1 MTIKL
6 YDADSF
12 LWRFTACVRSCE
24 PAGERWRVL
33 LDQTAFFPEGGGQ
46 PADPGVVAGI
56 PVLDVQEEPDGIAHY
71 LSAPVQA
78 GETVSCE
85 LDGATRMRRM
95 QNHTGEHILCG
106 LAHREWG
113 YENVGFHLG
122 EDAVTMDLSG
132 ELTPEQLHWL
142 EAEGNRVV
150 WEDVA
155 VTADYP
161 DPALLPTLTYR
172 SKLDLTENV
181 RLVTI
186 AGYDVCACCAPHVKH
201 TGQVGM
207 IKIVDAMR
215 HRGGMRL
222 TILCGV
228 DAYHDYV
235 NRFEQV
241 KAISNLLSTPKDEIV
256 PAVEHQL
263 AEKDVLHHEI
273 ADRDRKLIA
282 LRLAS
287 LPKTDGNLCI
297 VDRFD
302 DFEAMRELVNVGMER
317 ARGVCAAFTGSD
329 EEGYRYII
337 GSKTVDLRAE
347 AKAINTAISGK
358 GGGRSTMIQ
367 GSCTA
372 KKDELDAY
380 FAERDFITDKSV
392 SPV

>member
-1 MTIKL
+1 MTQKL
-6 YDADSF
+6 YYIDSHLF
-12 LWRFTACVRSCE
+12 TFTATVLRCE
-24 PAGERWRVL
+24 QNRDRWEIVL
-33 LDQTAFFPEGGGQ
+33 DETAFFPEGGGQ
-46 PADPGVVAGI
+46 PADPGVIEGV
-56 PVLDVQEEPDGIAHY
+56 PVLDVQEEPDGVAHY
-71 LSAPVQA
+71 LAARVPA
-78 GETVSCE
+78 GETVTCE
-85 LDGATRMRRM
+85 LDGKTRMRRM

-106 LAHREWG
+106 LAHRAWG

-150 WEDVA
+150 WENVP
-155 VTADYP
+155 VTAEYP
-161 DPALLPTLTYR
+161 DIALLPTLTYR

-186 AGYDVCACCAPHVKH
+186 EGYDVCACCAPHVKH

-228 DAYHDYV
+228 DAYKDYV

-263 AEKDVLHHEI
+263 AEKDALHREI

-282 LRLAS
+282 LRLES
-287 LPKTDGNLCI
+287 LPKTDGSLCV

-317 ARGVCAAFTGSD
+317 AGGVCAAFSGSD

-347 AKAINTAISGK
+347 AKAINAAISGK

-372 KKDELDAY
+372 KKAELEAY

>member
-6 YDADSF
+6 YDSDSF
-12 LWRFTACVRSCE
+12 LFHFTACVLSCE
-24 PAGERWRVL
+24 SAGDRWRVL

-46 PADPGVVAGI
+46 PADPGMIEGI
-56 PVLDVQEEPDGIAHY
+56 PVLDVQEEADGIAHY
-71 LSAPVQA
+71 LASPVKA

-85 LDGATRMRRM
+85 LDRAVRMRRM
-95 QNHTGEHILCG
+95 QSHTGEHILCG
-106 LAHREWG
+106 LAHRAWG

-132 ELTPEQLHWL
+132 ELTPEQLRWL
-142 EAEGNRVV
+142 EGEGNRVV
-150 WEDVA
+150 WEDAA
-155 VTADYP
+155 VTAEYP
-161 DPALLPTLTYR
+161 DPALLPSLTYR

-186 AGYDVCACCAPHVKH
+186 EGYDVCACCAPHVKH

-207 IKIVDAMR
+207 IKIIDAMR

-222 TILCGV
+222 TILCGI
-228 DAYHDYV
+228 DAYQDYV

-263 AEKDVLHHEI
+263 AEKDALHREL
-273 ADRDRKLIA
+273 AERDHKLIA
-282 LRLAS
+282 LRLET
-287 LPKTDGNLCI
+287 LPETEGNLC
-297 VDRFD
+297 VVGQFD
-302 DFEAMRELVNVGMER
+302 DFEAMRELVNAGMER
-317 ARGVCAAFTGSD
+317 AGGVCAAFTGSD
-329 EEGYRYII
+329 EAGYRYII

-347 AKAINTAISGK
+347 AKAINAAINGK

-367 GSCTA
+367 GSCSA
-372 KKDELDAY
+372 NQAQIEAY
-380 FAERDFITDKSV
+380 FAERDFITDKT
-392 SPV
+392 P

>member
-6 YDADSF
+6 YDSDSF
-12 LWRFTACVRSCE
+12 LFHFTACVLSCE
-24 PAGERWRVL
+24 SAGDRWRVL

-46 PADPGVVAGI
+46 PADPGMIEGI
-56 PVLDVQEEPDGIAHY
+56 PVLDVQEEADGIAHY
-71 LSAPVQA
+71 LASPVKA

-85 LDGATRMRRM
+85 LDRAVRMRRM
-95 QNHTGEHILCG
+95 QSHTGEHILCG
-106 LAHREWG
+106 LAHRAWG

-132 ELTPEQLHWL
+132 ELTPEQLRWL
-142 EAEGNRVV
+142 EGEGNRVV
-150 WEDVA
+150 WEDAA
-155 VTADYP
+155 VTAEYP
-161 DPALLPTLTYR
+161 DPALLPSLTYR

-186 AGYDVCACCAPHVKH
+186 EGYDVCACCAPHVKH

-207 IKIVDAMR
+207 IKIIDAMR

-228 DAYHDYV
+228 DAYQDYV

-263 AEKDVLHHEI
+263 AEKDALHREI
-273 ADRDRKLIA
+273 TERDHKLLA
-282 LRLAS
+282 LRLES
-287 LPKTDGNLCI
+287 LPETEGNLC
-297 VDRFD
+297 VVGQFD
-302 DFEAMRELVNVGMER
+302 DFEVMRELVNAGMER
-317 ARGVCAAFTGSD
+317 AGGVCAAFTGSD
-329 EEGYRYII
+329 EAGYRYII

-347 AKAINTAISGK
+347 AKAINAAINGK

-372 KKDELDAY
+372 NQAQIEAY
-380 FAERDFITDKSV
+380 FAERDYITDKT
-392 SPV
+392 P

>member
-12 LWRFTACVRSCE
+12 LWRFQARVLSCE

-46 PADPGVVAGI
+46 PADPGVMQGV

-71 LSAPVQA
+71 LAAPVQA
-78 GETVSCE
+78 GETVFCE
-85 LDGATRMRRM
+85 LDGETRMRRM
-95 QNHTGEHILCG
+95 QNHSGEHILCG
-106 LAHREWG
+106 LAHRAWG

-132 ELTPEQLHWL
+132 ELTADQLAWL

-150 WEDVA
+150 WEDVPI
-155 VTADYP
+155 TAEYP
-161 DPALLPTLTYR
+161 DPALLPALNYR
-172 SKLDLTENV
+172 SKLELTENV

-186 AGYDVCACCAPHVKH
+186 EGYDVCACCAPHVKH
-201 TGQVGM
+201 TGQIGM

-222 TILCGV
+222 TIHCGV
-228 DAYHDYV
+228 DAYNDYV

-241 KAISNLLSTPKDEIV
+241 KAISNLLSTPKDEVV

-263 AEKDVLHHEI
+263 AEKDALHREL
-273 ADRDRKLIA
+273 AERERKLIA
-282 LRLAS
+282 LRLQS
-287 LPKTDGNLCI
+287 LPQTDGNLCV
-297 VDRFD
+297 VDQFD

-317 ARGVCAAFTGSD
+317 AGGVCAAFSGSD
-329 EEGYRYII
+329 EAGYRYII
-337 GSKTVDLRAE
+337 GSKTVDLRSE
-347 AKAINTAISGK
+347 AKAINAAVSGK

-372 KKDELDAY
+372 KKAELEAF

>member
-6 YDADSF
+6 YDSDSF
-12 LWRFTACVRSCE
+12 LFHFTACVLSCE
-24 PAGERWRVL
+24 SAGDRWRVL

-46 PADPGVVAGI
+46 PADPGMIEGI
-56 PVLDVQEEPDGIAHY
+56 PVLDVQEEADGIAHY
-71 LSAPVQA
+71 LASPVKA

-85 LDGATRMRRM
+85 LDRAVRMRRM
-95 QNHTGEHILCG
+95 QSHTGEHILCG
-106 LAHREWG
+106 LAHRAWG

-132 ELTPEQLHWL
+132 ELTPEQLRWL
-142 EAEGNRVV
+142 EGEGNRVV
-150 WEDVA
+150 WEDAA
-155 VTADYP
+155 VTAEYP
-161 DPALLPTLTYR
+161 DPALLPSLTYR

-186 AGYDVCACCAPHVKH
+186 EGYDVCACCAPHVKH

-207 IKIVDAMR
+207 IKIIDAMR

-228 DAYHDYV
+228 
-235 NRFEQV
+235 FEQV

-263 AEKDVLHHEI
+263 SEKDALHREI
-273 ADRDRKLIA
+273 AERDRKLIS
-282 LRLAS
+282 LRLES
-287 LPKTDGNLCI
+287 LPETNGSLCI
-297 VDRFD
+297 VDQFD
-302 DFEAMRELVNVGMER
+302 DFEAMRELVNVGMEC
-317 ARGVCAAFTGSD
+317 AGGVCAAFSGSD
-329 EEGYRYII
+329 ESGYRYII

-347 AKAINTAISGK
+347 AKAINAAINGK

-372 KKDELDAY
+372 NQAQ
-380 FAERDFITDKSV
+380 TS
-392 SPV
+392 

>member
-12 LWRFTACVRSCE
+12 LFCFTARVLSCE

-46 PADPGVVAGI
+46 PADPGVIAGI
-56 PVLDVQEEPDGIAHY
+56 PVLDVQEEADGIAHY
-71 LSAPVQA
+71 LASPVKA

-85 LDGATRMRRM
+85 LDRAVRTRRM
-95 QNHTGEHILCG
+95 QSHTGEHILCG
-106 LAHREWG
+106 LAHRAWG

-132 ELTPEQLHWL
+132 ELTPEQLRWL
-142 EAEGNRVV
+142 EGEGNRVV
-150 WEDVA
+150 WEDAA
-155 VTADYP
+155 VTAEYP
-161 DPALLPTLTYR
+161 DPALLPSLTYR

-186 AGYDVCACCAPHVKH
+186 EGYDVCACCAPHVKH

-207 IKIVDAMR
+207 IKIIDAMR

-228 DAYHDYV
+228 DAYQDYV

-263 AEKDVLHHEI
+263 AEKDALHREI
-273 ADRDRKLIA
+273 TERDHKLLA
-282 LRLAS
+282 LRLES
-287 LPKTDGNLCI
+287 LPETEGNLC
-297 VDRFD
+297 VVGQFD
-302 DFEAMRELVNVGMER
+302 DFEVMRELVNAGMER
-317 ARGVCAAFTGSD
+317 AGGVCAAFTGSD
-329 EEGYRYII
+329 EAGYRYII

-347 AKAINTAISGK
+347 AKAINAAINGK

-372 KKDELDAY
+372 NQAQIEAY
-380 FAERDFITDKSV
+380 FAERDYITDKT
-392 SPV
+392 P

>member
-6 YDADSF
+6 YDSDSF
-12 LWRFTACVRSCE
+12 LFHFTACVLSCE
-24 PAGERWRVL
+24 SAGDRWRVL

-46 PADPGVVAGI
+46 PADPGMIEGI
-56 PVLDVQEEPDGIAHY
+56 PVLDVQEEADGIAHY
-71 LSAPVQA
+71 LASPVKA

-85 LDGATRMRRM
+85 LDRAVRMRRM
-95 QNHTGEHILCG
+95 QSHTGEHILCG
-106 LAHREWG
+106 LAHRAWG

-132 ELTPEQLHWL
+132 ELTPEQLRWL
-142 EAEGNRVV
+142 EGEGNRVV
-150 WEDVA
+150 WEDAA
-155 VTADYP
+155 VTAEYP
-161 DPALLPTLTYR
+161 DPALLPSLTYR

-186 AGYDVCACCAPHVKH
+186 EGYDVCACCAPHVKH

-207 IKIVDAMR
+207 IKIIDAMR

-228 DAYHDYV
+228 DAYQDYV

-263 AEKDVLHHEI
+263 AEKDALHREI
-273 ADRDRKLIA
+273 MERDHKLLA
-282 LRLAS
+282 LRLES
-287 LPKTDGNLCI
+287 LPETEGNLC
-297 VDRFD
+297 VVGQFD
-302 DFEAMRELVNVGMER
+302 DFEVMRELVNAGMER
-317 ARGVCAAFTGSD
+317 AGGVCAAFTGSD
-329 EEGYRYII
+329 EAGYRYII

-347 AKAINTAISGK
+347 AKAINAAINGK

-372 KKDELDAY
+372 NQAQIEAY
-380 FAERDFITDKSV
+380 FAERDFITDKT
-392 SPV
+392 P

>member
-6 YDADSF
+6 YDSDSF
-12 LWRFTACVRSCE
+12 LFHFTACVLSCE
-24 PAGERWRVL
+24 SAGDRWRVL

-46 PADPGVVAGI
+46 PADPGVIAGI
-56 PVLDVQEEPDGIAHY
+56 PVLDVQEEADGIAHY
-71 LSAPVQA
+71 LASPVKA

-85 LDGATRMRRM
+85 LDRAVRMRRM
-95 QNHTGEHILCG
+95 QSHTGEHILCG
-106 LAHREWG
+106 LAHRAWG

-132 ELTPEQLHWL
+132 ELTPEQLRWL
-142 EAEGNRVV
+142 EGEGNRVV
-150 WEDVA
+150 WEDAA
-155 VTADYP
+155 VTAEYP
-161 DPALLPTLTYR
+161 DPALLPSLTYR

-186 AGYDVCACCAPHVKH
+186 EGYDVCACCAPHVKH

-207 IKIVDAMR
+207 IKIIDAMR

-228 DAYHDYV
+228 DAYQDYV

-263 AEKDVLHHEI
+263 AEKDALHREL
-273 ADRDRKLIA
+273 AERDHKLIA
-282 LRLAS
+282 LRLET
-287 LPKTDGNLCI
+287 LPETEGNLC
-297 VDRFD
+297 VVGQFD
-302 DFEAMRELVNVGMER
+302 DFEVMRELVNAGMER
-317 ARGVCAAFTGSD
+317 AGGVCAAFTGSD
-329 EEGYRYII
+329 EAGYRYII

-347 AKAINTAISGK
+347 AKAINAAINGK

-367 GSCTA
+367 GSCSA
-372 KKDELDAY
+372 NQAQIEAY
-380 FAERDFITDKSV
+380 FAERDFITDKT
-392 SPV
+392 P

>member
-6 YDADSF
+6 YDSDSF
-12 LWRFTACVRSCE
+12 LFHFTACVLSCE
-24 PAGERWRVL
+24 SAGDRWRVL

-46 PADPGVVAGI
+46 PADPGMIEGI
-56 PVLDVQEEPDGIAHY
+56 PVLDVQEEADGIAHY
-71 LSAPVQA
+71 LASPVKA

-85 LDGATRMRRM
+85 LDRAVRMRRM
-95 QNHTGEHILCG
+95 QSHTGEHILCG
-106 LAHREWG
+106 LAHRAWG

-132 ELTPEQLHWL
+132 ELTPEQLRWL
-142 EAEGNRVV
+142 EGEGNRVV
-150 WEDVA
+150 WEDAA
-155 VTADYP
+155 VTAEYP
-161 DPALLPTLTYR
+161 DPALLPSLTYR

-186 AGYDVCACCAPHVKH
+186 EGYDVCACCAPHVKH

-207 IKIVDAMR
+207 IKIIDAMR

-228 DAYHDYV
+228 DAYQDYV

-263 AEKDVLHHEI
+263 AEKDALHREI
-273 ADRDRKLIA
+273 TERDHKLLA
-282 LRLAS
+282 LRLES
-287 LPKTDGNLCI
+287 LPETEGNLC
-297 VDRFD
+297 VVGQFD
-302 DFEAMRELVNVGMER
+302 DFEVMRELVNAGMER
-317 ARGVCAAFTGSD
+317 AGGVCAAFTGSD
-329 EEGYRYII
+329 EAGYRYII

-347 AKAINTAISGK
+347 AKAINAAINGK

-372 KKDELDAY
+372 KKAQLEAY
-380 FAERDFITDKSV
+380 FAERDFITDKT
-392 SPV
+392 P